1 MNVNGS
7 IPHLPVRPDPV
18 APARPA
24 AAVAGGVAAPAKGNA
39 PAKPSDAREGALWDV
54 LTPEERDWFQQQAQL
69 GPLTYG
75 RPQGSA
81 ASASAPRGQRLDVR
95 G

>member
-7 IPHLPVRPDPV
+7 IPHRPVRPDPV
-18 APARPA
+18 AATRPA
-24 AAVAGGVAAPAKGNA
+24 APVTGGGVAPANA
-39 PAKPSDAREGALWDV
+39 GAAKAADAREGALWDV

-75 RPQGSA
+75 RPQHATSA
-81 ASASAPRGQRLDVR
+81 TTAPRGQRLDVR